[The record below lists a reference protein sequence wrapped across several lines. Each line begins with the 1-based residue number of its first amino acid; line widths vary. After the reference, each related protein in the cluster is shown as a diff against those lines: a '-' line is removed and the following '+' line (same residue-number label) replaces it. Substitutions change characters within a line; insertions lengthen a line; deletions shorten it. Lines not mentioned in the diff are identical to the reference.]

1 MEKKVAIVTGSS
13 SGIGEA
19 IARRF
24 ARDNVAVVLNSVHS
38 VDEGLAVAAELPDA
52 LYVRADV
59 SKDRQ
64 ARSLVSQTLDHFG
77 RLDIVVN
84 NAGTTRVIDH
94 ADLEAVSSEDWSTIV
109 DTNVVGPFQV
119 IRAAAPALASTGDG
133 AVVNISS
140 VAGVRPLGSSIPYAT
155 SKAALNHLTILL
167 ARVLGPEIRVNAVA
181 PGLIDTPWTEDW
193 DEIRAHVRNSVPLR
207 RSGSPADVADAVMGL
222 IDSRYAT
229 GQVVVVDG
237 GLQLL

>member
-24 ARDNVAVVLNSVHS
+24 ARDNVAVVINSVHS

-94 ADLEAVSSEDWSTIV
+94 ADLEAVSSEDWSRIV

-222 IDSRYAT
+222 IGSRYAT

>member
-1 MEKKVAIVTGSS
+1 MERKVAIVTGSS

-24 ARDNVAVVLNSVHS
+24 AKEDAAVVINSVES
-38 VDEGLAVAAELPDA
+38 VDMGRAVAADLPNA
-52 LYVRADV
+52 IYVRADV
-59 SKDRQ
+59 SDDRQ
-64 ARSLVSQTLDHFG
+64 ARALVAETLEHFG
-77 RLDIVVN
+77 RLDVVVN

-94 ADLEAVSSEDWSTIV
+94 ADLEAVTSDDWTTILG
-109 DTNVVGPFQV
+109 TNVVGPWQV

-155 SKAALNHLTILL
+155 SKAALNHLTVLL

-193 DEIRAHVRNSVPLR
+193 DEIRAQVRSSVPLK
-207 RSGSPADVADAVMGL
+207 RSGSPEDVAEVVMGL
-222 IDSRYAT
+222 VASKYAT

-237 GLQLL
+237 GLELI